1 MTAMNPAVD
10 LKKPIPAARQ
20 MRQLLLAA
28 ALLAAAWSGGCAAVS
43 NPVAD
48 AVPVHRLP
56 PEILGKRKDEEK
68 TIDLQLLR
76 QPQPVV
82 YRLAP
87 GDVLGVFIENVLGE
101 PKQAP
106 PVNLPEVGSNV
117 PPSTG
122 FPIPVREDGTIAL
135 PFIDPIKV
143 EGRSLAEV
151 QAEIVK
157 AYVAKQILTVK
168 DGVLQSRVL
177 VSLIK
182 QRQYHVL
189 VVRQDSGGL
198 TVGATGSL
206 GQTKRGTGYVLNLPA
221 YENDVLNALA
231 RTGGMPG
238 LDAQNEVVI
247 ERGSMRD
254 FDNKD
259 AVMQHINQ
267 GSAGRIVRIP
277 LRLRLDDPIPF
288 KPEDVVLQN
297 GDIVYIEARD
307 TELFYTGG
315 LLPPRQFVLPRDYD
329 LDVVQAVA
337 LVAGPLI
344 NGNINQSNLSGNIV
358 QSGIGFPSPSLI
370 TILRRTPGGGQ
381 IPIRVSLNDAL
392 RDPRQR
398 VLIQPGDW
406 IILQETL
413 EETITRYFTEQFHL
427 NFLGTIIRQNDLI
440 GTATLNLPK
449 LHTAACG
456 LAIQTCQSASGV
468 SRHHHGSHHRRRAAG
483 SGGASRSGRPCTTA
497 APLLPQVRSATAAP
511 AHLQMRSCAAAISG
525 RRRRGEWPSDPM
537 R

>member
-1 MTAMNPAVD
+1 MNPAVRYFR
-10 LKKPIPAARQ
+10 KPFQVARLT
-20 MRQLLLAA
+20 RRLLIAG
-28 ALLAAAWSGGCAAVS
+28 ALLAGAWSGGCAAVS

-48 AVPVHRLP
+48 AVPVSRLP
-56 PEILGKRKDEEK
+56 EEVRGKRKEEEK

-76 QPQPVV
+76 QPQPTV

-106 PVNLPEVGSNV
+106 PVNIPEAGSNI

-143 EGRSLAEV
+143 EGRSLPEV
-151 QAEIVK
+151 QADIIK
-157 AYVAKQILTVK
+157 TYIAKNILK
-168 DGVLQSRVL
+168 LDNGVLLSRVL

-182 QRQYHVL
+182 QRQYHIL

-198 TVGATGSL
+198 TVGSAGTL

-254 FDNKD
+254 FNNKE
-259 AVMQHINQ
+259 AVLQHVAQ
-267 GSAGRIVRIP
+267 GCAGRTIHIP
-277 LRLRLDDPIPF
+277 LRLRPDEPLPF

-297 GDIVYIEARD
+297 GDIVFIEARD

-315 LLPPRQFVLPRDYD
+315 LLPPRQFILPRDYD

-337 LVAGPLI
+337 LVGGPLI

-358 QSGIGFPSPSLI
+358 QSGIGFPSPSLL

-398 VLIQPGDW
+398 VLIQAGDW

-413 EETITRYFTEQFHL
+413 EETITRYVTEQLHFS
-427 NFLGTIIRQNDLI
+427 IIGEFIRSRTVQ
-440 GTATLNLPK
+440 GTATGTFP
-449 LHTAACG
+449 
-456 LAIQTCQSASGV
+456 
-468 SRHHHGSHHRRRAAG
+468 
-483 SGGASRSGRPCTTA
+483 
-497 APLLPQVRSATAAP
+497 
-511 AHLQMRSCAAAISG
+511 
-525 RRRRGEWPSDPM
+525 
-537 R
+537 